1 MAEWSEVRGWVCM
14 RPYNYI
20 SRVCI
25 CVCVRAIWMTLD
37 RCNTLISPTCYFGDC
52 KNQKNVYKSLIS
64 SWVVERS
71 RVKVQR
77 GQNKAA
83 VSWKR
88 RNCNAA
94 IYIYI
99 SVCLC
104 AGLWSLLR
112 YKCIL
117 LHQGTFGSSGRQAG
131 SQWGGH
137 TSTNLCRENERS
149 AGLSRNEAYIHI
161 YICYY

>member
-1 MAEWSEVRGWVCM
+1 MLLWR
-14 RPYNYI
+14 
-20 SRVCI
+20 
-25 CVCVRAIWMTLD
+25 LQ
-37 RCNTLISPTCYFGDC
+37 
-52 KNQKNVYKSLIS
+52 KQKNVHKSLIS

-131 SQWGGH
+131 SQPVRRPHKHKFVQGKWAQCGSQPKWGIY
-137 TSTNLCRENERS
+137 TYIYMLLLSTFLCVYVCSS
-149 AGLSRNEAYIHI
+149 AQWGKKSQA
-161 YICYY
+161 ICLYGCFRD